1 MKVIAGELK
10 TSFKNIFSP
19 REYVRTTD
27 VKEKEYMEQVEIR
40 RQKTNLKRSMVV
52 AVFFLVVLSISA
64 VIFIVDGDMDMQTT
78 VFMIWSALMCV
89 LYVEVAEKQYE
100 KLPEKI
106 CSFLEFM
113 GNLSTLSKGIRRV
126 CFIWLFGF
134 SIA

>member
-52 AVFFLVVLSISA
+52 AIFFLVVFDTFHML
-64 VIFIVDGDMDMQTT
+64 
-78 VFMIWSALMCV
+78 
-89 LYVEVAEKQYE
+89 
-100 KLPEKI
+100 
-106 CSFLEFM
+106 
-113 GNLSTLSKGIRRV
+113 
-126 CFIWLFGF
+126 LF
-134 SIA
+134 